1 MCKIIFF
8 SCFVVISNVFTRFIN
23 DSVSLRIEPLT
34 VRNCLPWIY
43 HLSTWI
49 LKRLRNVLGHL
60 LFSVCRI
67 AFVGVYSRFLEGLDG
82 GGGVG
87 GGGYKCQ
94 LSFRLF

>member
-49 LKRLRNVLGHL
+49 LKRPWTPSFFSL
-60 LFSVCRI
+60 LNSFCRGI
-67 AFVGVYSRFLEGLDG
+67 QSIFRGSGWG
-82 GGGVG
+82 GGGTNVSCLLG
-87 GGGYKCQ
+87 FSKVDET
-94 LSFRLF
+94 